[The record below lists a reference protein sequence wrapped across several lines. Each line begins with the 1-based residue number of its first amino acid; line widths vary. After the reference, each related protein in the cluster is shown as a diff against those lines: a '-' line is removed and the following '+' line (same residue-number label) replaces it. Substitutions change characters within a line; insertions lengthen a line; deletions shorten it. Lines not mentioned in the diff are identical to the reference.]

1 MAFVSVVDVVGV
13 VVGDV
18 VVVVVVAVVLVVVA
32 MIFAAASPQAPSEGD
47 EYQCSL
53 SNKIDE

>member
-1 MAFVSVVDVVGV
+1 MAVVTVVDVVGV
-13 VVGDV
+13 VVGVVDDV
-18 VVVVVVAVVLVVVA
+18 VVVVLVVAT

>member
-1 MAFVSVVDVVGV
+1 MA
-13 VVGDV
+13 V
-18 VVVVVVAVVLVVVA
+18 VVVVVVVVA

>member
-1 MAFVSVVDVVGV
+1 MAVVTVVDVVGV
-13 VVGDV
+13 VVVDV
-18 VVVVVVAVVLVVVA
+18 VVVVVVVDVVVAA

>member
-1 MAFVSVVDVVGV
+1 MAVVTVVDVVGV
-13 VVGDV
+13 VVVDVDV
-18 VVVVVVAVVLVVVA
+18 VVVVDDVVVA
-32 MIFAAASPQAPSEGD
+32 AMIFSAASPQAPSEGD